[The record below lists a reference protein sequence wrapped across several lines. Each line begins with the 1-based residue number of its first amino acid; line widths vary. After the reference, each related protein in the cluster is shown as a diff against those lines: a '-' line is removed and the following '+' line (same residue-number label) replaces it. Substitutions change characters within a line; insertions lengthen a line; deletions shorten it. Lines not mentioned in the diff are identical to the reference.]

1 MRIVG
6 GRFRGR
12 ALAHPKSNAI
22 RPTSDRTRESIF
34 NIINH
39 SWPEKLLQTR
49 VLDVF
54 AGTGALGLEALSRG
68 AQFALFMETGVEG
81 RGVIRTN
88 IEAFGLTGNTKI
100 FRRDATKP
108 GEPGTVPPFDLVFA
122 DPPYGKGLGE
132 RALVALKETGW
143 IKEDALVL
151 LEERKDAFPASIDGF
166 SQIDLRH
173 FGDTSIGFYEIHHAS

>member
-1 MRIVG
+1 MT
-6 GRFRGR
+6 FR
-12 ALAHPKSNAI
+12 
-22 RPTSDRTRESIF
+22 TSRMSIF

-122 DPPYGKGLGE
+122 DPPYGKGMGQQAMLGA
-132 RALVALKETGW
+132 RNGGW
-143 IKEDALVL
+143 LAPDAMIVW
-151 LEERKDAFPASIDGF
+151 EENTPMNAPAGFQRIDKRKY
-166 SQIDLRH
+166 
-173 FGDTSIGFYEIHHAS
+173 GDTHVTLLRNMA